1 MILYSHMLKKCNFA
15 EKQNIMKQFAHII
28 LKPGKEDFVK
38 RYHPWIFSGA
48 IQQIR
53 GNVAEGDMVE
63 VFSADDNYLA
73 TGFYETGSLAIKIF
87 SHLRTNADAEF
98 WNRKIADALRLRH
111 TLGLA
116 GNPETNAYRL
126 IFSEG
131 DGLPGL
137 IADFYAGTV
146 VLQSHS
152 IGMHRAKSFIVE
164 ALKSAYGPELHA
176 VYDRSSETMSHM
188 THMVTEDAYLFGE
201 SRSEIILENNCRF
214 KVDFAGGQ
222 KTGFFIDQRENR
234 EILAYYSVGRKV
246 LNTFC
251 YSGSFSVYALE
262 AGAALVHSV
271 DSSAKAIALTD
282 QNIELNFPG
291 ITHHKSFVQDTK
303 KFLAGMPDDFYDIII
318 LDPPAFAKHH
328 TDKQKAM
335 RGYIKLNA
343 EAIQRIKPGGLLFT
357 FSCSQAVDRSMFTS
371 AIMAAAIQVGRQVK
385 ILHHLSQPADHPIS
399 IYHPEGEYL
408 KGLVLYVE

>member
-1 MILYSHMLKKCNFA
+1 
-15 EKQNIMKQFAHII
+15 MKQFAQII
-28 LKPGKEDFVK
+28 LKPGKEEFVK

-53 GNVAEGDMVE
+53 GKVAEGDMVE
-63 VFSADDNYLA
+63 VFSADGNYLA
-73 TGFYETGSLAIKIF
+73 TGFYETGSLAVKIF
-87 SHLRTNADAEF
+87 SHIRTNADADL
-98 WNRKIADALRLRH
+98 WKRKIADALRLRR

-126 IFSEG
+126 VFSEG

-137 IADFYAGTV
+137 IADYYAGTV
-146 VLQSHS
+146 VIQSHS
-152 IGMHRAKSFIVE
+152 VGMHRAKSLIVK
-164 ALKSAYGPELHA
+164 ALKEAYGPELHA
-176 VYDRSSETMSHM
+176 VYDKSSETMNNM
-188 THMVTEDAYLFGE
+188 TSMVTEDGFLFGE
-201 SRSEIILENNCRF
+201 SRNEIIRENDCKF
-214 KVDFAGGQ
+214 HVDFAGGQ
-222 KTGFFIDQRENR
+222 KTGFFLDQRENR
-234 EILAYYSVGRKV
+234 EIMAYYSNGRMV

-271 DSSAKAIALTD
+271 DSSAKAIALTER
-282 QNIELNFPG
+282 NIQLNFPG
-291 ITHHKSFVQDTK
+291 ISHHKSFVQDTK
-303 KFLAGMPDDFYDIII
+303 KFLGEMPDDFYEIII
-318 LDPPAFAKHH
+318 LDPPAYAKHH
-328 TDKQKAM
+328 ADKQKAM
-335 RGYIKLNA
+335 RGYINLNA
-343 EAIQRIKPGGLLFT
+343 QAIQRIKPGGLLFT

>member
-1 MILYSHMLKKCNFA
+1 
-15 EKQNIMKQFAHII
+15 MKQFAHII
-28 LKPGKEDFVK
+28 LKPGKEEFVK

-48 IQQIR
+48 IQQIS
-53 GNVAEGDMVE
+53 GKVAEGDMVE
-63 VFSADDNYLA
+63 VISADGTYLA
-73 TGFYETGSLAIKIF
+73 TGFYEKGSLAIKIF
-87 SHLRTNADAEF
+87 SHTQTDADAGF
-98 WNRKIADALRLRH
+98 WNNKIAGALRLRR

-137 IADFYAGTV
+137 IADYYAGTV
-146 VLQSHS
+146 VIQSHS
-152 IGMHRAKSFIVE
+152 IGMHCAKPFIVE
-164 ALKSAYGPELHA
+164 ALKEAYGPELKA
-176 VYDRSSETMSHM
+176 VYDKSSETMSHM
-188 THMVTEDAYLFGE
+188 TGTITEDGYLFGE
-201 SRSEIILENNCRF
+201 SGKGIILENDCKF
-214 KVDFAGGQ
+214 HIDFAGGQ

-234 EILAYYSVGRKV
+234 EILAYYSNGRKV

-271 DSSAKAIALTD
+271 DSSAKAIALTEK
-282 QNIELNFPG
+282 NIELNFPG
-291 ITHHKSFVQDTK
+291 IAHHKSFVQDTK
-303 KFLAGMPDDFYDIII
+303 KLLAEMPDDFYDIII
-318 LDPPAFAKHH
+318 LDPPAYAKHQA
-328 TDKQKAM
+328 DKQKAM

-357 FSCSQAVDRSMFTS
+357 FSCSQAVDRNMFTS
-371 AIMAAAIQVGRQVK
+371 AIMAASIQVGRQVK